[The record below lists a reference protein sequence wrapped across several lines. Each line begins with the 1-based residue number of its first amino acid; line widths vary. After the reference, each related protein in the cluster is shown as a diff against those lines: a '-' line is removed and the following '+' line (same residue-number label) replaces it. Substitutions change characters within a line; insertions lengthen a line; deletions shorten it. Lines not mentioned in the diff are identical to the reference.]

1 MKNPFI
7 HATESSIVIMIK
19 WKLMEGVM
27 VPHDIRDKIPSFR
40 GGCLQSERGGENL
53 GRLYREGSPK
63 MQKADKLRLS

>member
-1 MKNPFI
+1 
-7 HATESSIVIMIK
+7 
-19 WKLMEGVM
+19 M
-27 VPHDIRDKIPSFR
+27 VPHGIRDKIPSFR